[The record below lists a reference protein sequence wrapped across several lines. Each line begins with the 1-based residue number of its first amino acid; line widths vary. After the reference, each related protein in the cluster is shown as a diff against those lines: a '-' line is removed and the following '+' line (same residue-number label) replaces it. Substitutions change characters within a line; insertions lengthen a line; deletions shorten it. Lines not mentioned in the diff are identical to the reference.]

1 MNLESIKET
10 IHSSISVK
18 QLLYND
24 DLLLRALLNAAKL
37 CVLSL
42 NSGGKIIFC
51 GNGGSASH
59 AQHLACEL
67 VVRYKNNR
75 KAINAISLTTDTS
88 NLTAIGNDYDFKYIF
103 SRQLDAIGN
112 KGDICIFLSTSGESK
127 NIIEAA
133 KIANAHEFIV
143 TLPFGYQ
150 TNIGDQGNKLSGGQK
165 QRLSIARAV
174 LKNPPIMVLDEA
186 TSALDTESEKLVQ
199 EALENLMTNRT
210 SLVIA
215 HRLSTIQKADQI
227 VVMQDGRIIEMGTHA
242 ELIKNKSTYK
252 KLVEMQSL

>member
-1 MNLESIKET
+1 MKQLKFTIEEELKNVSRTLIDVSNDNLIVFSRLIKE
-10 IHSSISVK
+10 SKSK
-18 QLLYND
+18 
-24 DLLLRALLNAAKL
+24 LNKK
-37 CVLSL
+37 
-42 NSGGKIIFC
+42 KIIFC

-133 KIANAHEFIV
+133 KIAKKKLISCYSFSGKGGGKLKKIIKN
-143 TLPFGYQ
+143 
-150 TNIGDQGNKLSGGQK
+150 NIIINSNL
-165 QRLSIARAV
+165 
-174 LKNPPIMVLDEA
+174 
-186 TSALDTESEKLVQ
+186 TSAIQSSHLILGHIYCKE
-199 EALENLMTNRT
+199 LENHITR
-210 SLVIA
+210 
-215 HRLSTIQKADQI
+215 K
-227 VVMQDGRIIEMGTHA
+227 
-242 ELIKNKSTYK
+242 
-252 KLVEMQSL
+252 

>member
-1 MNLESIKET
+1 MKQLKFHIEEELKNVSRTLIDISNDNLKIFSKLIKE
-10 IHSSISVK
+10 SKSK
-18 QLLYND
+18 
-24 DLLLRALLNAAKL
+24 LNKK
-37 CVLSL
+37 
-42 NSGGKIIFC
+42 KIIFC

-133 KIANAHEFIV
+133 KIAKKKLISCYSFSGKGGGKLKKIIKN
-143 TLPFGYQ
+143 
-150 TNIGDQGNKLSGGQK
+150 NIIINSNL
-165 QRLSIARAV
+165 
-174 LKNPPIMVLDEA
+174 
-186 TSALDTESEKLVQ
+186 TSAIQSSHLILGHIYCKE
-199 EALENLMTNRT
+199 LENHITR
-210 SLVIA
+210 
-215 HRLSTIQKADQI
+215 K
-227 VVMQDGRIIEMGTHA
+227 
-242 ELIKNKSTYK
+242 
-252 KLVEMQSL
+252 